1 MLRSVGL
8 EVKGIVAALSRNLN
22 DGETFERSVN
32 INCIRSAE
40 DCGFICIEAARRAV

>member
-8 EVKGIVAALSRNLN
+8 EVKGIVAALSRDLN

-32 INCIRSAE
+32 IICTRSAE
-40 DCGFICIEAARRAV
+40 DCGLVCIEAVRRAV